1 MSEHRLPVEI
11 EPLEEGGYLASCPA
25 IQGCHA
31 EGATIGAALDNLRD
45 VAQVIY
51 ELCQE
56 KRLAFVE
63 GAPHASPGTVILE
76 VALPLEVG
84 AR

>member
-11 EPLEEGGYLASCPA
+11 ERLEEGGYLAICPA

-31 EGATIGAALDNLRD
+31 EGATIGTALDNLQD
-45 VAQVIY
+45 VARVIY

-56 KRLAFVE
+56 KGLIFVE
-63 GAPHASPGTVILE
+63 GAPHASPETVILE
-76 VALPLEVG
+76 VALPLEV
-84 AR
+84 AA